1 MNVPSRTTV
10 VAWENATSAQLI
22 DEAERM
28 ATFDQSARTVN
39 GQRAEYQQPRIIEE
53 RNAA

>member
-1 MNVPSRTTV
+1 MNVPTTTIV
-10 VAWENATSAQLI
+10 VAWEKAKSVQLI
-22 DEAERM
+22 DESERM

-39 GQRAEYQQPRIIEE
+39 GQRAEYQQPHIVAE